1 VGEATMKIEMQESKD
16 VSIASTLKVEKD
28 GLEPSSSM
36 QEDYLLRDNGDPK
49 ASEKEGPIKELM
61 WTKDGNLPQEDGK
74 PHTAEEE
81 ETFAC
86 GKRKYSIGTRV
97 YKCFEGHGS
106 FEGRVKQIDGSTYRI
121 VYSDADTEDVYESEM
136 DQIWLPP
143 NKKFKADVDAPA
155 IKVEAPRCDLTA
167 KDSLSLWKLQN
178 IEEKGAEW
186 RIAGLPKDL
195 KPRSHRIADFFL
207 FMYERHCI
215 WLRRNLGM
223 VVPWSANKL
232 LQTKSC
238 CNVYRELD
246 RGTAFFRAHI
256 LDVYESKD
264 EWTKEEWL
272 TVVLWASYCYRQVN
286 RVESFKYGFP
296 DINDLSKFFW
306 SMGKI
311 RQDAANGDGV
321 SFFASAHQTTNFRT
335 YEASLKKVAKDQGAL
350 LKSVVERIS
359 ATEDLWEM
367 QQAAEELPG

>member
-1 VGEATMKIEMQESKD
+1 MKLKMQEPKD
-16 VSIASTLKVEKD
+16 FSIASILKVEKD
-28 GLEPSSSM
+28 GLEPSST
-36 QEDYLLRDNGDPK
+36 QEDHLLRDNVDPK
-49 ASEKEGPIKELM
+49 DSGKEGLIKELLCI
-61 WTKDGNLPQEDGK
+61 KDGNLPQENGN
-74 PHTAEEE
+74 PQTTEEK
-81 ETFAC
+81 ETIAS

-97 YKCFEGHGS
+97 HKHFEGHGS
-106 FEGRVKQIDGSTYRI
+106 FEGRVQQIDGSSYRV
-121 VYSDADTEDVYESEM
+121 VYSDADVEDLNESEM
-136 DQIWLPP
+136 DDIWLAP
-143 NKKFKADVDAPA
+143 NKKSKADVGVPA

-178 IEEKGAEW
+178 LEEKGSDW
-186 RIAGLPKDL
+186 KIAGLPKDL
-195 KPRSHRIADFFL
+195 KPSSHRIADFFL

-223 VVPWSANKL
+223 AAPWSANKL

-264 EWTKEEWL
+264 EWTPDEWL

-296 DINDLSKFFW
+296 DMNDLSKFFR

-311 RQDAANGDGV
+311 RKDAASGDGV
-321 SFFASAHQTTNFRT
+321 SFFASAHQTTNFRS
-335 YEASLKKVAKDQGAL
+335 YEHSLKKVAKDKGAL
-350 LKSVVERIS
+350 LQCVVKRIS
-359 ATEDLWEM
+359 ATEDMREM
-367 QQAAEELPG
+367 QQATKELPG